1 MRTSRPTTAPF
12 PMPKRENCFDTII
25 TFDTASIRFMWRH
38 FRRKSCRS
46 KINFVIRIIHIQAL
60 FHNFADR
67 IMNRIPSKL
76 LKYTAII
83 DANVEEVKNSYI
95 FGTKKSVVNFILG
108 ESLEKTY
115 KIDENLSADRR
126 ELHELRKRFLTK

>member
-1 MRTSRPTTAPF
+1 
-12 PMPKRENCFDTII
+12 
-25 TFDTASIRFMWRH
+25 
-38 FRRKSCRS
+38 
-46 KINFVIRIIHIQAL
+46 
-60 FHNFADR
+60 
-67 IMNRIPSKL
+67 MNRIPSKL